1 MANFIDFEKVIIHNF
16 GSYGHTE
23 LDLKSKGFCLVSGQ
37 NNFKKDNALSNGSGK
52 SFIWSAIC
60 YAITG
65 ETLNGLHT
73 NLKNINI
80 EDDDKCYVKLIFKVN
95 ADEYEIT
102 RHATPK
108 SDLQIIK
115 NGADVSGK
123 TYRESEKKL
132 GDLLPDLTHDLI
144 ASTIIIGQGMP
155 NKFSSFSPSGRK
167 ELLEKLTK
175 SDFMIEDIKNRVVL
189 RQNELSRK
197 IQECS
202 DSILVNGTKL
212 STAKKDLEK
221 IEKEIAETVKPDFDK
236 DIKESDGLL
245 KSIDKDIIRLTE
257 ARKAVDAQIE
267 STNKGLLE
275 VAQDKAEKLRIL
287 SESYHAAIDPVN
299 QEKLTT
305 ETTIRNLTAEVTRLK
320 AVKDTCPTCGQK
332 LPGAVKPD
340 TSAQEA
346 QIKTLNESLT
356 PLKNRITEIN
366 TKSAEYKQQIETEIA
381 EKETKLNT
389 ALTGLKKE
397 RDGIINELNDC
408 SQNYNTEKERYNK
421 LTFEKD
427 NWDKHQ
433 KFLNDSIAE
442 LQKSINTLENLV
454 TITNT
459 AKVDL
464 EAHLAVVKKMDSL
477 AKRDFRGYLLTN
489 IINYIDKKAKDYSEI
504 VFGTRDLNVYIDG
517 NALDISYCNKMFDN
531 LSGGEKQRVDLILQ
545 FAIRDMLNVYLNSG
559 ANILVLDE
567 ITDFLDKTSCAAVMN
582 LIEKELTNIESVFI
596 VSHHA
601 DELGLPVD
609 SEIKVIKNADGI
621 SQIQ

>member
-1 MANFIDFEKVIIHNF
+1 MAKYLE
-16 GSYGHTE
+16 
-23 LDLKSKGFCLVSGQ
+23 
-37 NNFKKDNALSNGSGK
+37 
-52 SFIWSAIC
+52 
-60 YAITG
+60 
-65 ETLNGLHT
+65 
-73 NLKNINI
+73 
-80 EDDDKCYVKLIFKVN
+80 
-95 ADEYEIT
+95 
-102 RHATPK
+102 
-108 SDLQIIK
+108 IIK
-115 NGADVSGK
+115 NNIDLSGK
-123 TYRESEKKL
+123 TFRESEKKL
-132 GDLLPDLTHDLI
+132 ADLLPDLTNDYL
-144 ASTIIIGQGMP
+144 SSVVIISQGMP

-189 RQNELSRK
+189 RQSELSRK

-236 DIKESDGLL
+236 DIKESDDLL
-245 KSIDKDIIRLTE
+245 KSIEKDITRLTE

-275 VAQDKAEKLRIL
+275 VAQDKAEKLHML

-433 KFLNDSIAE
+433 KFLNDSITE

-567 ITDFLDKTSCAAVMN
+567 VLDFLDKKSCKAMFN
-582 LIEKELTNIESVFI
+582 LFNTALSDIESVFI